1 MAKGYGQVCPVAR
14 ALDVVGE
21 RWTLLIVRDLLQ
33 GPQRFQDLREQL
45 AGIPP
50 KLLSDRLRVME
61 EHGLLTRQMYSERP
75 PRATYAL
82 SERGR
87 QLGLIVGALATW
99 GRPFV
104 PQRGGPTHAECGH
117 RLELAH
123 YCSHCDARV
132 DPATIRVALARPE
145 RGGPRGPRRRLRGKA
160 GGARRRGAAR
170 RS

>member
-21 RWTLLIVRDLLQ
+21 RWTLLIVRNLLQ

-61 EHGLLTRQMYSERP
+61 EQALLTREVYSERP

-104 PQRGGPTHAECGH
+104 PRRGGPTHAECGH

-123 YCSHCDARV
+123 YCPHCDARV
-132 DPATIRVALARPE
+132 DAASIRVALLPGAPA
-145 RGGPRGPRRRLRGKA
+145 GTRRRARA
-160 GGARRRGAAR
+160 GREASGARRRRAAFR
-170 RS
+170 R

>member
-45 AGIPP
+45 SGIPP

-61 EHGLLTRQMYSERP
+61 EQGLLTRHVYSERP

-87 QLGLIVGALATW
+87 ELGLIVGALATW

-104 PQRGGPTHAECGH
+104 PGRGGPTHAECGH

-123 YCSHCDARV
+123 YCPHCDARV
-132 DPATIRVALARPE
+132 APATIRVALARPE
-145 RGGPRGPRRRLRGKA
+145 RA
-160 GGARRRGAAR
+160 GARRRRTRPAGKRGTVRRRAGRAR
-170 RS
+170 